1 MTTKV
6 YFFAGGGLVTA
17 SNSDQFVQAM
27 RRASRKPSDSDL
39 RYMQDVSERCYL
51 YSDSYIR
58 TTSTDDFLQD
68 LIDNDF
74 VIVIN
79 TN

>member
-1 MTTKV
+1 MRKV

-17 SNSDQFVQAM
+17 STADEFVTAM
-27 RRASRKPSDSDL
+27 RNDSRALRDTNL

-51 YSDSYIR
+51 YNESYIR

-74 VIVIN
+74 VFVVN

>member
-1 MTTKV
+1 MTKV

-17 SNSDQFVQAM
+17 SDPAQFVSAM
-27 RRASRKPSDSDL
+27 RAISRNPAESDL

-51 YSDSYIR
+51 YNDSYIR
-58 TTSTDDFLQD
+58 TTTADNFLQD

-74 VIVIN
+74 VFAVN

>member
-1 MTTKV
+1 MASKI

-17 SNSDQFVQAM
+17 SNPEQFVKAM
-27 RRASRKPSDSDL
+27 HRTSRKPRDTDL

-51 YSDSYIR
+51 YSDAYIR
-58 TTSTDDFLQD
+58 TTSADDFLQD

-74 VIVIN
+74 VFVVN

>member
-1 MTTKV
+1 MTKV

-17 SNSDQFVQAM
+17 SDPDQFVIAM
-27 RRASRKPSDSDL
+27 HRSSRKPMHSDL
-39 RYMQDVSERCYL
+39 RYMQEVSERCYL
-51 YSDSYIR
+51 YNESYIR
-58 TTSTDDFLQD
+58 TTNASDFLQD

-74 VIVIN
+74 VFVVN